1 MKRNLKYTVFVG
13 DGDTDCFGRV
23 HDECKRVHG
32 DSYIVTK
39 EECIGHVQ
47 KRLGTALRKYK
58 SVMRGTLMA
67 DRKSAGGKGRLTD
80 KVIDKM
86 QNFFGQAIRNAEG
99 DKQIMIKDIWAV
111 LMHMVHENGSSFEK
125 QHDNC
130 PKRND
135 SWCKYWS
142 DRASYDDTKRL
153 PAVFF
158 DELKP
163 IFVRLS
169 SDELVNWCLKG
180 LTQNQNESAY
190 GILWSKCPKSKFCGR
205 HRLVMATAETVCHIN
220 SGAGHVAEILYV
232 TGLKAGANM
241 LATLRKIDNIRI
253 KRAAKKLP

>member
-1 MKRNLKYTVFVG
+1 MEKEGAIQIFLQSIEKRNLKYTVFVG

-111 LMHMVHENGSSFEK
+111 LMHMVHENGSSLEK
-125 QHDNC
+125 QYDNC
-130 PKRND
+130 PK
-135 SWCKYWS
+135 
-142 DRASYDDTKRL
+142 
-153 PAVFF
+153 
-158 DELKP
+158 EM
-163 IFVRLS
+163 I
-169 SDELVNWCLKG
+169 
-180 LTQNQNESAY
+180 
-190 GILWSKCPKSKFCGR
+190 
-205 HRLVMATAETVCHIN
+205 
-220 SGAGHVAEILYV
+220 
-232 TGLKAGANM
+232 AGANTGQTEPAM
-241 LATLRKIDNIRI
+241 MT
-253 KRAAKKLP
+253 AKDYQLYFLMS